1 MNTGRSV
8 KIKKLGSILIVFLFV
23 SATLVGLVGSARAA
37 DHLGRLEPVK
47 LSADCDDFQFKSRIT
62 ESVKLATHG
71 RLQVTLCSNASTGY
85 SWSDSARISDH
96 TVLWQTS
103 HSSQASSG
111 GALGAPGTETWTFQ
125 ALNEGTTTISFE
137 YSKPGA
143 GLGSSKRTYEVK
155 VRVVDEDDEDED
167 DEEKSGEDLVKQF
180 FTYVNNSNI
189 ALLENA
195 IAKDFQAIDGAGF
208 KNRREELEALK
219 QADLGSYSLGN
230 FKTTRRDDLLIV
242 TYTLSAD
249 TTITGRKLPGG
260 SGPRMS
266 TFVETDSG
274 WRLIAH
280 AAAS

>member
-1 MNTGRSV
+1 M
-8 KIKKLGSILIVFLFV
+8 KKVAPVLIFV
-23 SATLVGLVGSARAA
+23 LLTSLTLAGLAQPASAA
-37 DHLGRLEPVK
+37 DNLGRLRPVK
-47 LSADCDDFQFKSRIT
+47 LSADCDDFQFENHIT
-62 ESVKLATHG
+62 KSVKLATHG

-103 HSSQASSG
+103 QSSHGSSG
-111 GALGAPGTETWTFQ
+111 GALGAPGKETWTFQ
-125 ALNEGTTTISFE
+125 ALNEGTTTISLE

-143 GLGSSKRTYEVK
+143 GLGSSEWTYEVK
-155 VRVVDEDDEDED
+155 VQVVDEDDDDED

-189 ALLENA
+189 AMLKNA
-195 IAKDFQAIDGAGF
+195 IAKDFQAIDGSGF
-208 KNRREELEALK
+208 KNRGAELKALK
-219 QADLGSYSLGN
+219 QAELGRYNLGN